1 MQEWMDRAHEQ
12 AKDEK
17 LSAEAITAFI
27 AMLYRPPQDGST
39 KKEDQLMQKVVKL
52 QAKQVKVSHSM
63 QEIIQKVG
71 RKWLEN
77 RRKAES
83 QFENDDAE
91 CSEEEEE
98 VGSQVYKNL
107 EPTISLK

>member
-1 MQEWMDRAHEQ
+1 
-12 AKDEK
+12 
-17 LSAEAITAFI
+17 
-27 AMLYRPPQDGST
+27 
-39 KKEDQLMQKVVKL
+39 MQKVVKL
-52 QAKQVKVSHSM
+52 QAKQVKTSQSM
-63 QEIIQKVG
+63 QEIIRKVG

-91 CSEEEEE
+91 CDEEEEE
-98 VGSQVYKNL
+98 IGSQVYKNL